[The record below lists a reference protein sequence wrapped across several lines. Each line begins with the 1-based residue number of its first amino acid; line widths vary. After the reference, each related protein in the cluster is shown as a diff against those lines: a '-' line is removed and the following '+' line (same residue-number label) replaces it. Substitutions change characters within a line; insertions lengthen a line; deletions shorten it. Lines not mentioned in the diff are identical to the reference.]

1 MGGNRTEY
9 GYGKSTGTGT
19 EQRRNIFE
27 KWSTGTETGTEGF
40 WEPEVRKDYRQISL
54 LIFKYRTETGTEKFS
69 NFKYRYGF
77 RTRLCTPGYG
87 PDTKIQK
94 HPLGWTFFK

>member
-9 GYGKSTGTGT
+9 GYGKSMGTGT

-40 WEPEVRKDYRQISL
+40 WKPEVRKDYRQISL

-77 RTRLCTPGYG
+77 RTRLCTPGYA
-87 PDTKIQK
+87 P
-94 HPLGWTFFK
+94 PP